1 MEDRRLMEEIFSAG
15 LLAVLTCTSTLA
27 MGVNLSTH
35 LMAIKSTQ
43 QMVAGAWQE
52 YFYLRATRNPSCYD
66 KSLDLFIK

>member
-1 MEDRRLMEEIFSAG
+1 MRQIFRDG
-15 LLAVLTCTSTLA
+15 LLVVLICTNTLA

-35 LMAIKSTQ
+35 LMVIKSTQ

-52 YFYLRATRNPSCYD
+52 YFYLRATRNPSCYN